1 MFSNDRE
8 VVIWA
13 RQLAEELLHIGEGE
27 WASFLNGALAMKME
41 DGLLGKLRFE
51 LCKFEASDV
60 PEKMGIYDRV
70 VSAIDVLDKA
80 LEQEA

>member
-1 MFSNDRE
+1 MFSSDRE
-8 VVIWA
+8 VVIWG
-13 RQLAEELLHIGEGE
+13 RQLAKELLYIDEGE

-60 PEKMGIYDRV
+60 PDKMEIRDRV
-70 VSAIDVLDKA
+70 ESAIAVLDKA
-80 LEQEA
+80 LE